1 MACHPRP
8 KSRDLNKTMNRTKW
22 NNQVTFNVGDTIKVH
37 QNITEGE
44 KSRTQIFQGIVIRIK
59 GHQGLTSF
67 TVRKITPSG
76 VGVERIYPLNTP
88 IILKIE
94 VVKKGKVNRA
104 KLYCLRDRVGKKAKV
119 QDSFVKKQEVEALEP
134 EAIEA
139 KPKTEDDDKDKDK
152 EENRDK
158 KEVKPPE
165 ASNKAELKKEARAR
179 RKAKKKKKVER
190 VERKDAR

>member
-1 MACHPRP
+1 
-8 KSRDLNKTMNRTKW
+8 MNRTKW

-76 VGVERIYPLNTP
+76 VGVERIYPLNAP

-104 KLYCLRDRVGKKAKV
+104 KLYYLRDRVGKKAKV
-119 QDSFVKKQEVEALEP
+119 QDSFVKKQEI
-134 EAIEA
+134 EAIEPEVIEV
-139 KPKTEDDDKDKDK
+139 KPKTEEELAKEKEK
-152 EENRDK
+152 EEKKEK
-158 KEVKPPE
+158 KEVKAPE
-165 ASNKAELKKEARAR
+165 ASNKSELKKEARAR

-190 VERKDAR
+190 VERKDVR